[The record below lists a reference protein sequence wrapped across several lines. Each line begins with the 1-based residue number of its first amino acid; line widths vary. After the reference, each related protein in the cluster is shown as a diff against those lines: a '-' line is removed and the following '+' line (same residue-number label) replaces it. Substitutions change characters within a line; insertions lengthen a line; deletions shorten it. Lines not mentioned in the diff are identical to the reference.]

1 MNSQWSQFVG
11 IIKKGIVMDQEHRL
25 QMVEGRISNME
36 KTLSIAVDC
45 LQRVV
50 SLEERTSNS
59 KESIGR
65 AFEENTELKKEV
77 HEQGNE
83 INQLK
88 IAIIPLQDTTAVWK
102 TVQKIGITVVITALF
117 ALIIVKK

>member
-1 MNSQWSQFVG
+1 M
-11 IIKKGIVMDQEHRL
+11 EHEQRF
-25 QMVEGRISNME
+25 QMVESRITNME
-36 KTLSIAVDC
+36 KTLSVAVDC

-50 SLEERTSNS
+50 AMEERMTTT

-102 TVQKIGITVVITALF
+102 MVQKIGISVIIMAMF

>member
-1 MNSQWSQFVG
+1 
-11 IIKKGIVMDQEHRL
+11 MDQEHRL

-50 SLEERTSNS
+50 ALEERTSNS

-102 TVQKIGITVVITALF
+102 MVQKIGITVIIMALF
-117 ALIIVKK
+117 ALIIVKE